1 MNQPQN
7 AMTQVEK
14 SEKMNGNAPEGL
26 RAVLKDKLNILIQYI
41 DVCPNNLNVDELS
54 NIKEAMS
61 ILVTLIDV
69 CMDIVENNRNTER

>member
-1 MNQPQN
+1 MNHTQN

-14 SEKMNGNAPEGL
+14 SEKMNGEAPEGL

-69 CMDIVENNRNTER
+69 CMDIVENIHDEEG

>member
-1 MNQPQN
+1 MNYTQN
-7 AMTQVEK
+7 VMTQVEK
-14 SEKMNGNAPEGL
+14 SEKMNGEAPEGL
-26 RAVLKDKLNILIQYI
+26 RAVLKDRLNILIQYI

-69 CMDIVENNRNTER
+69 CMDIVENIHDEEG